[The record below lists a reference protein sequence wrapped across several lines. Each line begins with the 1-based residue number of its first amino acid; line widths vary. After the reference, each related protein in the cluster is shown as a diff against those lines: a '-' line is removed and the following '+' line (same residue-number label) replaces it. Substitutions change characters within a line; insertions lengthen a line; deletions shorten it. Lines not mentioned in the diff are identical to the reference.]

1 MNYIKSTNGILYH
14 NIKLLKCNNTETA
27 SDTVERSGYKLI
39 LYDLFS

>member
-14 NIKLLKCNNTETA
+14 NIKLKYNNTETA
-27 SDTVERSGYKLI
+27 SGTVERSDYKLI